1 MGVEK
6 KQEALLF
13 AMTVVRSIIFLI
25 RMKHIQELLSKR
37 GIMRNALII
46 IQMLTL

>member
-13 AMTVVRSIIFLI
+13 AMIVVKSIIFQI
-25 RMKHIQELLSKR
+25 RMKRILALLSRK
-37 GIMRNALII
+37 GVMKSVLII
-46 IQMLTL
+46 IQM